1 MPLEDDPA
9 CLPCSAKITP
19 GKPLRSTGIEKHS
32 IFSFTFR
39 IPSAMRPLTASRQRQ
54 LPEVSWALSALP
66 ASPELEVVL
75 QGAKV
80 SAPARTGCQPERRCK
95 ARLRSAALPE
105 FDLSCAGQP
114 MGVPLSVSKRNSHSP
129 KGPPTTQY
137 GRHELVVFRER
148 PAPPAVSLQHASN
161 PSTTAAQPGTLGPG
175 LPARLG

>member
-32 IFSFTFR
+32 IFSFTIR
-39 IPSAMRPLTASRQRQ
+39 ISSAMRPLTASRQRQ

-66 ASPELEVVL
+66 ASPDLEVVL

-129 KGPPTTQY
+129 PTTKC

-148 PAPPAVSLQHASN
+148 QRGQVDCRG
-161 PSTTAAQPGTLGPG
+161 PSTTSAQPATLGPG